1 MCRKIRNKKN
11 KKLTIVYMEQ
21 TLSIIKP
28 DALKNNLT
36 REINNQLEQSGLKII
51 AQKKILLTKK
61 QAQDFYAVHKK
72 KPFFNNL
79 ITFMISGPVIVQV
92 LEGNNAVTKSRN
104 VIGDTNPKNAQIGT
118 IRQKF
123 AKSIE
128 ENVVHGSD
136 SVENAQ
142 KEIAFF
148 FNDISC

>member
-1 MCRKIRNKKN
+1 MYKKIRD
-11 KKLTIVYMEQ
+11 KKLTIFYMEQ

-28 DALKNNLT
+28 DALKNDLT
-36 REINNQLEQSGLKII
+36 RKINNQLEQSGLKIV

-61 QAQDFYAVHKK
+61 QAQDFYTIHKE

-92 LEGNNAVTKSRN
+92 LEGKNAVSRN
-104 VIGDTNPKNAQIGT
+104 RKIIGDTNPKNAQSGT
-118 IRQKF
+118 IRQRF
-123 AKSIE
+123 AKNIE

-136 SVENAQ
+136 SIENAQ

-148 FNDISC
+148 FNEKIC